1 MLGPSSMAG
10 MDNTGDQIFRAEG
23 PMPQTWSNQGGFF
36 YEWHVHSYDKVLVC
50 VEGSITFHTRD
61 GDIVLA
67 AGDRLDLP
75 SGTDHA
81 ATVGSHGVICL
92 EAAR

>member
-1 MLGPSSMAG
+1 
-10 MDNTGDQIFRAEG
+10 MDITGDQIFPAEG
-23 PMPQTWSNQGGFF
+23 LVPQTWSNQGEFF
-36 YEWHVHSYDKVLVC
+36 YEWHTHPYDKVLVC

-81 ATVGSHGVICL
+81 ATVGSQGVTCL